1 MSIADAFMS
10 IIAKKIADNLDA
22 KISSRLASD
31 DTRINNLNATISSR
45 LASSDSRLDKL
56 DQPISTR
63 LASNDARLVNLDAPV
78 SGCLT
83 ENNPIVQS
91 FGIAKLPIKE
101 GYTYKSLSLND
112 NAHFYFANQQIQNKN
127 FGLNIL
133 DANDNTNELKTVL
146 NTNGPGYLFGLLVSP
161 GGSYTIS
168 LQIIVDGMLVVSLE
182 NAALGNYCYLYLGQI
197 TGYRLATTEY
207 YVASPNFS
215 LAMFYNSLQI
225 KLKSPNSN
233 VHIVAVYV

>member
-1 MSIADAFMS
+1 MSISDAFMS
-10 IIAKKIADNLDA
+10 IIAKKIAENLDA
-22 KISSRLASD
+22 KISSRLAGD
-31 DTRINNLNATISSR
+31 DIRINNLNATISSR
-45 LASSDSRLDKL
+45 LASSDNRLDKI

-63 LASNDARLVNLDAPV
+63 LASNDERLVNLDAPV

-101 GYTYKSLSLND
+101 GYTYKTLTLND
-112 NAHFYFANQQIQNKN
+112 NAHFYSANQQIHNRN

-146 NTNGPGYLFGLLVSP
+146 NINTPGYLFGLLVSP

-168 LQIIVDGMLVVSLE
+168 LQVIVDGVLVVSLE
-182 NAALGNYCYLYLGQI
+182 NTALLNYCYLYLGQI
-197 TGYRLATTEY
+197 VGYRQATTEY

-233 VHIVAVYV
+233 VHIVAVYL